1 MVSKTNNLSGH
12 MSNLLIDWYYSVL
25 SEVVHWDILWESK
38 TDKVYINKCSDLHF
52 IEYSQEENNTS
63 MVQSFQKEQHFFNR
77 KRSYLK
83 WRSFKLKKFQYP
95 HWKT

>member
-52 IEYSQEENNTS
+52 IEYSQRIIPLWFNLIKKKNIFS
-63 MVQSFQKEQHFFNR
+63 IVKEA
-77 KRSYLK
+77 
-83 WRSFKLKKFQYP
+83 
-95 HWKT
+95 T